1 MYRSNLSYHRN
12 WDSKTLSSRGSY
24 VVLVNSQ
31 KAKTLPTA
39 DRLQLVCRGCIAC
52 PPPPFQWSAQDP
64 RARKSRRCRRSN
76 YQIVRH
82 FTRVKREAPEAA
94 GERGKGIRCEGESP
108 TKKRGVLRGCRRRQ
122 DEDETVWKLGNG
134 IRWKEKE
141 KKIRFLKF
149 ILFFSFFNPLICVSF
164 NCWNCWNMIEYRMF
178 LLFLLSLSL
187 LMHRK
192 IWMCKSLIF

>member
-108 TKKRGVLRGCRRRQ
+108 TKKRGVLRGSGSVRMKMRRYGKWEMGY
-122 DEDETVWKLGNG
+122 DE
-134 IRWKEKE
+134 R
-141 KKIRFLKF
+141 KKK
-149 ILFFSFFNPLICVSF
+149 
-164 NCWNCWNMIEYRMF
+164 
-178 LLFLLSLSL
+178 
-187 LMHRK
+187 RK
-192 IWMCKSLIF
+192 SDF

>member
-1 MYRSNLSYHRN
+1 MYRDNLSYHRN

-108 TKKRGVLRGCRRRQ
+108 TKKRGVLRGVGGVRMKTRRYGNWEMGY
-122 DEDETVWKLGNG
+122 DE
-134 IRWKEKE
+134 R
-141 KKIRFLKF
+141 KKK
-149 ILFFSFFNPLICVSF
+149 
-164 NCWNCWNMIEYRMF
+164 
-178 LLFLLSLSL
+178 
-187 LMHRK
+187 RK
-192 IWMCKSLIF
+192 SDF